1 MQRRPFLSAICQAAL
16 SLSVM
21 KESNVAGK
29 DDKKNKRENAIQ
41 RFFRETMGELRKVH
55 WPTWP
60 EARRLTIIVIVVL
73 IFMAIF
79 LGLVDWAANQVL
91 ILAIGA

>member
-1 MQRRPFLSAICQAAL
+1 LAAFQAAL
-16 SLSVM
+16 SLSVSE

-29 DDKKNKRENAIQ
+29 NEKPKRENAIA
-41 RFFRETMGELRKVH
+41 RFWRETVGELRKVH

-60 EARRLTIIVIVVL
+60 EARRLTLIVIVVL
-73 IFMAIF
+73 IFMAVF
-79 LGLVDWAANQVL
+79 LGLVDWVGNEIL

>member
-1 MQRRPFLSAICQAAL
+1 M
-16 SLSVM
+16 
-21 KESNVAGK
+21 AGK
-29 DDKKNKRENAIQ
+29 DDKPKRENAIR
-41 RFFRETMGELRKVH
+41 RFFRETIGELRKVH

-60 EARRLTIIVIVVL
+60 EARRLTIIVILVL

-79 LGLVDWAANQVL
+79 LGLVDWGANELL